1 MPYRLCNFYQSM
13 KMKSQHKAFFQ
24 RVITFCDILK
34 ISSRAEFHPI
44 SMKIGNDL
52 QKSVNP
58 ITGLLLL
65 SSYYIMLPGGSSP
78 SLVSLATT
86 VDALST
92 PFLSSVTMKS
102 GFKCLSKWLNVAS
115 ENKIFAEKSFKSY
128 QILSGRNWKLFK
140 RKGIP
145 FYEKSLSFSLEYFI
159 SWRFKVCKAVW
170 KQLNGVEK
178 PKKVDFLDRFEC
190 NVSFKSAMKKCK
202 FSFCWLK
209 YLIRLKC
216 CEMNMWKWRIKVI
229 WVKKQDWEKQNL
241 VWIRFCFSDVKTTK
255 TNSHLLD
262 HHPQ

>member
-1 MPYRLCNFYQSM
+1 MLTFYFNLAVLRTKRSFRMIRSLYMPYRLCNFYQSM

-102 GFKCLSKWLNVAS
+102 GFKMFV
-115 ENKIFAEKSFKSY
+115 
-128 QILSGRNWKLFK
+128 
-140 RKGIP
+140 
-145 FYEKSLSFSLEYFI
+145 
-159 SWRFKVCKAVW
+159 
-170 KQLNGVEK
+170 
-178 PKKVDFLDRFEC
+178 
-190 NVSFKSAMKKCK
+190 
-202 FSFCWLK
+202 
-209 YLIRLKC
+209 
-216 CEMNMWKWRIKVI
+216 
-229 WVKKQDWEKQNL
+229 
-241 VWIRFCFSDVKTTK
+241 
-255 TNSHLLD
+255 
-262 HHPQ
+262 